1 MVLFWYVVP
10 FLMQIFL
17 ALCSPYLKI
26 AYVYFWATQLFID
39 SCLTVS
45 AIIFNVLLN
54 VFDLGPSS

>member
-1 MVLFWYVVP
+1 MVLFWYVLP

-17 ALCSPYLKI
+17 ALCLKI

-39 SCLTVS
+39 SCLTVR